1 MKGFCMIY
9 KRFDDKLVIRLKKG
23 DKLVESVR
31 EILEKE
37 NVKAGFLTGIGA
49 TDNLEVGLFDPE
61 SKEYKIKKYEEDLEI
76 ANLCGNISN
85 KDGKLY
91 THFHITCGR
100 AKSNVNENSLAGE
113 AIAGHLNDA
122 VISLTAEIFVTIIDG
137 KINRIFDQDLGLNLI
152 EF

>member
-1 MKGFCMIY
+1 MVY

-49 TDNLEVGLFDPE
+49 TDNLDIGLFDPE
-61 SKEYKIKKYEEDLEI
+61 TKNYNIKKYEEDLEI

-91 THFHITCGR
+91 THFHITCGK
-100 AKSNVNENSLAGE
+100 AKTNALTGDIAGE
-113 AIAGHLNDA
+113 AIAGHLNEA
-122 VISLTAEIFVTIIDG
+122 IISLTAEIFVTIIDG
-137 KINRIFDQDLGLNLI
+137 DINRKFDEELGLNLI

>member
-1 MKGFCMIY
+1 MIY
-9 KRFDDKLVIRLKKG
+9 KRFDDKLVIRLNKG
-23 DKLVESVR
+23 EKLVESVR

-49 TDNLEVGLFDPE
+49 TNNLEVGLFDP
-61 SKEYKIKKYEEDLEI
+61 KTKDYNIKKYEEDLEI

-100 AKSNVNENSLAGE
+100 VEDNAQKGQIPGS
-113 AIAGHLNDA
+113 AIGGHLNEA
-122 VISLTAEIFVTIIDG
+122 IISLTAEIFVTIIDG
-137 KINRIFDQDLGLNLI
+137 DINRVYDEDLGLNLI

>member
-1 MKGFCMIY
+1 MKGFYMVY

-49 TDNLEVGLFDPE
+49 TDNLDIGLFDPE
-61 SKEYKIKKYEEDLEI
+61 TKDYNIKKYEEDLEI

-85 KDGKLY
+85 KGGKLY
-91 THFHITCGR
+91 THFHITCGKTKTN
-100 AKSNVNENSLAGE
+100 ALTGDIAGE
-113 AIAGHLNDA
+113 AVAGHLNEA
-122 VISLTAEIFVTIIDG
+122 IISLTAEIFVTIIDG
-137 KINRIFDQDLGLNLI
+137 DINRKFDEELGLNLI

>member
-1 MKGFCMIY
+1 MIY
-9 KRFDDKLVIRLKKG
+9 KRFDDKLVIRLNKG
-23 DKLVESVR
+23 EKLVESVR

-49 TDNLEVGLFDPE
+49 TNNLEVGLFDP
-61 SKEYKIKKYEEDLEI
+61 KTKDYKIKKYKEDLEI
-76 ANLCGNISN
+76 ANFCGNISN
-85 KDGKLY
+85 KYGKLY

-100 AKSNVNENSLAGE
+100 AKTNALTGDIAGE
-113 AIAGHLNDA
+113 AIAGHLNEA

-137 KINRIFDQDLGLNLI
+137 KINRIFDKDSGLNLI

>member
-1 MKGFCMIY
+1 MIY
-9 KRFDDKLVIRLKKG
+9 KRFGDKLVIRLIKG

-31 EILEKE
+31 NILEKE
-37 NVKAGFLTGIGA
+37 NIKAGFLTGIGA
-49 TDNLEVGLFDPE
+49 TDNLDLGLFDP
-61 SKEYKIKKYEEDLEI
+61 KTKDYKIKKYKEDLEI

-91 THFHITCGR
+91 THLHITCGK
-100 AKSNVNENSLAGE
+100 AKTNALTGGISGD
-113 AIAGHLNDA
+113 AIAGHLNEA

-137 KINRIFDQDLGLNLI
+137 DINRKFDEELGLNLI

>member
-1 MKGFCMIY
+1 MIY
-9 KRFDDKLVIRLKKG
+9 KRFGDKLVIRLKKG

-37 NVKAGFLTGIGA
+37 NIKAGFLTGIGA
-49 TDNLEVGLFDPE
+49 TDNLEVGLFDP
-61 SKEYKIKKYEEDLEI
+61 KTKNYNIKKYEEDLEI

-100 AKSNVNENSLAGE
+100 VADNAQKGQIPGS
-113 AIAGHLNDA
+113 AIGGHLNEA
-122 VISLTAEIFVTIIDG
+122 IISLTAEIFVTIIDG
-137 KINRIFDQDLGLNLI
+137 DINRLYDEDLGLNLI

>member
-1 MKGFCMIY
+1 MVY
-9 KRFDDKLVIRLKKG
+9 KRFGDKLVIRLKKG

-31 EILEKE
+31 KILEKE

-49 TDNLEVGLFDPE
+49 TDNLEVGLFDP
-61 SKEYKIKKYEEDLEI
+61 KTKNYNIKKYEEDLEI

-100 AKSNVNENSLAGE
+100 VEDNAKKGQIPGS
-113 AIAGHLNDA
+113 AIGGHLNEA
-122 VISLTAEIFVTIIDG
+122 IISLTAEIFVTIIDG
-137 KINRIFDQDLGLNLI
+137 DINRLYDEDLGLTLI

>member
-1 MKGFCMIY
+1 MVY
-9 KRFDDKLVIRLKKG
+9 KRFGDKLVIRLKKG

-49 TDNLEVGLFDPE
+49 TDNLEVGLFDT
-61 SKEYKIKKYEEDLEI
+61 KTKDYNIKKYEEDLEI

-100 AKSNVNENSLAGE
+100 VEDNAQKGQIPGS
-113 AIAGHLNDA
+113 AIGGHLNEA
-122 VISLTAEIFVTIIDG
+122 IISLTAEIFVTIIDG
-137 KINRIFDQDLGLNLI
+137 DINRVYDEDLGLNLI

>member
-1 MKGFCMIY
+1 MLY

-23 DKLVESVR
+23 DRLVESIR

-37 NVKAGFLTGIGA
+37 NIKSGFITGIGA
-49 TDNLEVGLFDPE
+49 TDDLQVGLFDPNT
-61 SKEYKIKKYEEDLEI
+61 KEYKLKSYKEDLEI
-76 ANLCGNISN
+76 THLTGNISN

-100 AKSNVNENSLAGE
+100 AKSNDSEGSLAGD
-113 AIAGHLNDA
+113 AIAGHLNEA

-137 KINRIFDQDLGLNLI
+137 EINRIYDEDLGLNLI